1 MMNEIL
7 HHLQDTEYLHGE
19 LYGIPLYL
27 TNHTLVMWVVSV
39 LLVVLVGYVGWR
51 FRRRV
56 SPVPRGFV
64 MNVIEA
70 YVIYVRDELVYPIMG
85 KKTGKKWLGFILT
98 LFIFLLGCNLW
109 GLVPDLY
116 VPGSKALVGHK
127 MKISGGATGNIWI
140 NGGLAVLVL
149 FSGMIFGIK
158 NHGVLGYIKN
168 YVPHGVPL
176 LLFPLLWPIE
186 VFGTL
191 IKHAV
196 LAIRLFANM
205 LAGHG
210 VLFGVIGTAAI
221 FVEMLGNLGVGFMA
235 SLAPIA
241 LGLLIYMLE
250 ILVAIIQ
257 AYVFS
262 LLSVIFLDMQVSGH

>member
-1 MMNEIL
+1 MMKEIL
-7 HHLQDTEYLHGE
+7 HHLQDSTYLHGE
-19 LYGIPLYL
+19 FYGIPLYL
-27 TNHTLVMWVVSV
+27 TNHTLVIWVVSL
-39 LLVVLVGYVGWR
+39 LLVCLVGYVGWR
-51 FRRRV
+51 FRRQV

-64 MNVIEA
+64 MNMIEA

-85 KKTGKKWLGFILT
+85 KETGKKWLGFILS
-98 LFIFLLGCNLW
+98 LFLFLLGCNLW
-109 GLVPDLY
+109 GLLPDLY
-116 VPGSKALVGHK
+116 IPGSKAFAEHK
-127 MKISGGATGNIWI
+127 MKISGGATGNLWI
-140 NGGLAVLVL
+140 NGGLALLVLVL
-149 FSGMIFGIK
+149 GMIYGIK
-158 NHGVLGYIKN
+158 NHGLLGYNKN
-168 YVPHGVPL
+168 YVPEGVPI

-221 FVEMLGNLGVGFMA
+221 FVELLGNLGFGMIA
-235 SLAPIA
+235 AIAPVA

-262 LLSVIFLDMQVSGH
+262 LLAVIFLDMQVSGH

>member
-1 MMNEIL
+1 MMKEIL
-7 HHLQDTEYLHGE
+7 HHLKDSTYLHGE
-19 LYGIPLYL
+19 FYGIPLYL
-27 TNHTLVMWVVSV
+27 TNHTLVMWVVSL
-39 LLVVLVGYVGWR
+39 LLVCLVGYVGWR
-51 FRRRV
+51 YRRQV
-56 SPVPRGFV
+56 SPVPRGV
-64 MNVIEA
+64 LMNMIEA

-85 KKTGKKWLGFILT
+85 KETGKKWLGFILS
-98 LFIFLLGCNLW
+98 LFLFLLGCNLW
-109 GLVPDLY
+109 GLLPDLY
-116 VPGSKALVGHK
+116 IPGSKAFAEHK
-127 MKISGGATGNIWI
+127 MKLSGGATGNIWI
-140 NGGLAVLVL
+140 NGGLALLVL
-149 FSGMIFGIK
+149 ISGVIYGIK
-158 NHGVLGYIKN
+158 NHGLLGYIKN
-168 YVPHGVPL
+168 YVPHGVPI

-210 VLFGVIGTAAI
+210 VLFGVIGTAAV
-221 FVEMLGNLGVGFMA
+221 FVELLGNLGFGMMA
-235 SLAPIA
+235 AIAPVA